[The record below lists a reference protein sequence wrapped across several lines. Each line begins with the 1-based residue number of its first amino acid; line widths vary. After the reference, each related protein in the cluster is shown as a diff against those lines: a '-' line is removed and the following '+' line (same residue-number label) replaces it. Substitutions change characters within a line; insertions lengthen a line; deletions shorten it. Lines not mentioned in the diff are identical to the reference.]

1 MMICEQC
8 GREFESKRATAR
20 YCSPACRVKASR
32 VSVTDSPLSVTVTVT
47 DEQVSVTKP
56 LSVTQETVT
65 VKVAGQAIELG
76 KPYSTDKDNRWA
88 PNYDLS
94 EEGFRRRN
102 KTWDERPKAKREAT
116 MEAVRRMHAAHVAKV
131 ASNTASRR
139 AIVQACAV

>member
-1 MMICEQC
+1 MEVRYCICGKELTGKQV
-8 GREFESKRATAR
+8 
-20 YCSPACRVKASR
+20 YCSPACRKKASR
-32 VSVTDSPLSVTVTVT
+32 SVTSSVTS
-47 DEQVSVTKP
+47 EPASVTKCDIITP
-56 LSVTQETVT
+56 KCDIKPPSVTKVT
-65 VKVAGQAIELG
+65 VAGQVVELG
-76 KPYSTDKDNRWA
+76 KPYSTDRDNRWA